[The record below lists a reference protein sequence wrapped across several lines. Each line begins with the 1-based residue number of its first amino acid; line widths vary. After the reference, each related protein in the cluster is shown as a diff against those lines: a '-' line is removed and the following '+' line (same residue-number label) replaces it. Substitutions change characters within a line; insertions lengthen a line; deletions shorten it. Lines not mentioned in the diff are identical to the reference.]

1 MQETPAT
8 PSENVPPLSTLS
20 LTAIVVGRTLSNLP
34 FRITSPF
41 LPTIARAVGVSLSSA
56 GLFASALGAM
66 SILAPLMGLLSDR
79 YGRRRLMQV
88 SLLLIAAM
96 SVLAASSTNFN
107 IVLLAFAGFGLAK
120 ALYDPSVLA
129 YLGDAVPYSQRGRI
143 MAIAEFAWSA
153 AWLFGVPL
161 GGILIEWAGLS
172 ALWWVVAVAA
182 TLTAVSVQVTLPPA
196 RKQHVPTN
204 SDGGGH
210 WRVLVRNPVVWA
222 VMLVSFFM
230 MFALDNVFI
239 LYGAYLEDQFN
250 LTLGAIG
257 FLSIVIALAEAAA
270 ELGAVRWTDRIGKQ
284 RSVILGLTGFGVLVL
299 VLPFAGG
306 AAWMTVLAF
315 AVAIF
320 VFEYTIVSFIPLVS
334 EVAPNARATL
344 FGIYIG
350 TLGVARIIAPLVGT
364 RLYEATGSLLTSCLI
379 SAVCVWIAAFL
390 TWQGIPEQQLTV
402 DS

>member
-1 MQETPAT
+1 MQETPAAPPT
-8 PSENVPPLSTLS
+8 PLPPLSPIS
-20 LTAIVVGRTLSNLP
+20 LTVIVAGRTLSNLP

-56 GLFASALGAM
+56 GLLASAMGAM

-88 SLLLIAAM
+88 SLVLLAAM
-96 SVLAASSTNFN
+96 SVLAANSTNFN
-107 IVLLAFAGFGLAK
+107 VILLAFAGFGLAK
-120 ALYDPSVLA
+120 ALFDPSVLA
-129 YLGDAVPYSQRGRI
+129 YLGDAVPYSQRGRV

-161 GGILIEWAGLS
+161 GGILIERAGLS
-172 ALWWVVAVAA
+172 ALWWAVAVVAVI
-182 TLTAVSVQVTLPPA
+182 TAVMIQVTLPPA
-196 RKQHVPTN
+196 PTHHAPTTTN
-204 SDGGGH
+204 GDGQ
-210 WRVLVRNPVVWA
+210 WRVLIRNPVVWA
-222 VMLVSFFM
+222 VMAVSFFM
-230 MFALDNVFI
+230 LFALDNVFI

-257 FLSIVIALAEAAA
+257 LLSIVIAVAEAAA

-284 RSVILGLTGFGVLVL
+284 RSVILGLIGFGVLVL
-299 VLPFAGG
+299 LLPLAGG
-306 AAWMTVLAF
+306 AAWLTVLAF

-350 TLGVARIIAPLVGT
+350 TLGLGRIVAPLIGT
-364 RLYEATGSLLTSCLI
+364 RLYEATGSLLASCII
-379 SAVCVWIAAFL
+379 SAIAVWIAAFI
-390 TWQGIPEQQLTV
+390 TWRGIPEH
-402 DS
+402 S

>member
-8 PSENVPPLSTLS
+8 PSETVPPLSVVS
-20 LTAIVVGRTLSNLP
+20 LTTIVAGRTLSNLP

-56 GLFASALGAM
+56 GVLASAMGAM

-88 SLLLIAAM
+88 SLILLATMA
-96 SVLAASSTNFN
+96 VLAASSTNFN
-107 IVLLAFAGFGLAK
+107 VVLLAFAGFGLAK
-120 ALYDPSVLA
+120 ALFDPSVLA
-129 YLGDAVPYSQRGRI
+129 YLGDAVPYTQRGRV

-161 GGILIEWAGLS
+161 GGILVEQAGLS
-172 ALWWVVAVAA
+172 ALWWVLAGVAVI
-182 TLTAVSVQVTLPPA
+182 TIVMIQVTLPPA
-196 RKQHVPTN
+196 HHSATN
-204 SDGGGH
+204 ADGGGD
-210 WRVLVRNPVVWA
+210 WRVLLRNPVVWA
-222 VMLVSFFM
+222 VMAVSFLM
-230 MFALDNVFI
+230 LFALDNVFI

-257 FLSIVIALAEAAA
+257 LLSIVIAVAEAAA

-299 VLPFAGG
+299 LLPLAAA

-350 TLGVARIIAPLVGT
+350 TLGVGRIVAPLIGT
-364 RLYEATGSLLTSCLI
+364 RLYEATGSLLASCII
-379 SAVCVWIAAFL
+379 SAIAVWIAAFI
-390 TWQGIPEQQLTV
+390 TWRGIPEQQ
-402 DS
+402 